1 MKLGNIRKISK
12 PGAASLQHQILEIS
26 VKNYTF
32 YANNLF
38 TASLFPLK
46 QFKEYKWFLSD
57 RIHVS
62 QMITFVMISVFKF
75 QVSGKD
81 FSFRITCRQLSYN
94 NAQGSWS
101 LERFC
106 SYQCLL
112 NSFCTQWWWPV
123 SRNFVHI
130 RENNGTIIYVYSYI
144 EYMRRDPVNKN
155 VKFTQL
161 LSTMGC
167 PQE

>member
-75 QVSGKD
+75 QVSEKTSVLESPAGSFSTTMPKGLGALKD
-81 FSFRITCRQLSYN
+81 FAVISAF
-94 NAQGSWS
+94 
-101 LERFC
+101 
-106 SYQCLL
+106 
-112 NSFCTQWWWPV
+112 
-123 SRNFVHI
+123 
-130 RENNGTIIYVYSYI
+130 
-144 EYMRRDPVNKN
+144 
-155 VKFTQL
+155 
-161 LSTMGC
+161 
-167 PQE
+167 